1 MNRSA
6 PSPQQ
11 RAPLLAAM
19 TLLGAVF
26 SAAVIVLG
34 AEGGP
39 PELELAF
46 ADLLPATAIA
56 R

>member
-1 MNRSA
+1 MNHPA
-6 PSPQQ
+6 PSRHQ

-34 AEGGP
+34 AEGSR
-39 PELELAF
+39 PELDLAF